1 MKVLVACLG
10 AALAACGAP
19 APRHD
24 AAVVLPHA
32 VAPIDS
38 ASPEPVPGRVFTI
51 VPPEHRSSDT
61 AVVGGTEAS
70 RIDLDEPDAG
80 CVTAE
85 WVGTIG
91 NCIAPSIRVHDAC
104 GGWNYALTYNDCAQG
119 VVDTTGLVQPG
130 KHPVSVLRTS
140 AGRPSPDTRSEAVAI
155 RGAIHTGAVYAT
167 GADFDVQ
174 IDFPSSPSSG
184 KPLTVHLVGRTSR

>member
-24 AAVVLPHA
+24 TAAALPPA
-32 VAPIDS
+32 VAPVDS

-51 VPPEHRSSDT
+51 APPERRSSDT
-61 AVVGGTEAS
+61 AVVGGADTS
-70 RIDLDEPDAG
+70 HVDVDEPDAG
-80 CVTAE
+80 CITAE

-104 GGWNYALTYNDCAQG
+104 GGWNYALVYNACAPG

-130 KHPVSVLRTS
+130 KPPVSVSRAA
-140 AGRPSPDTRSEAVAI
+140 AGRPSTETRSEAVAI
-155 RGAIHTGAVYAT
+155 RGAIHTGVVYASE
-167 GADFDVQ
+167 ADFDVS
-174 IDFPSSPSSG
+174 IDFPSSPSSS
-184 KPLTVHLVGRTSR
+184 KPVTVHLVGRTSH